1 MGLWGTGGAQGLI
14 FFSNMVM
21 WHIKSTGMTSRT
33 ECKSHFYPRVILVTL
48 VRGQKVKYHKHV
60 IYMSISKTFIPN
72 FVCVFS
78 QIKDRKHIEQHFH
91 SVARI
96 LPQGGTWGAGESK
109 KNFIV
114 GICDGAPST
123 ARSSITFRPGQTQTQ
138 VCSYKRIGR
147 GLERLY
153 IQPIFWY

>member
-1 MGLWGTGGAQGLI
+1 MQVTFLSEGQTGDLGAR
-14 FFSNMVM
+14 SNIISM
-21 WHIKSTGMTSRT
+21 SFTCQFQRLL
-33 ECKSHFYPRVILVTL
+33 YQTL
-48 VRGQKVKYHKHV
+48 
-60 IYMSISKTFIPN
+60 
-72 FVCVFS
+72 CVFS
-78 QIKDRKHIEQHFH
+78 QIKDRKNIEQNFH

-123 ARSSITFRPGQTQTQ
+123 ARCRITFRPGQTQTQ

-147 GLERLY
+147 DLERLY

>member
-1 MGLWGTGGAQGLI
+1 
-14 FFSNMVM
+14 
-21 WHIKSTGMTSRT
+21 
-33 ECKSHFYPRVILVTL
+33 
-48 VRGQKVKYHKHV
+48 
-60 IYMSISKTFIPN
+60 MSVLYQI
-72 FVCVFS
+72 VCVFS
-78 QIKDRKHIEQHFH
+78 QIKDKKNIEQNFH

-123 ARSSITFRPGQTQTQ
+123 ACSSITFRPGQTQTQ

-147 GLERLY
+147 DLERLY
-153 IQPIFWY
+153 IQPIFWYKSDHIPENRGSVCAEGSIMFFACSQKKFQLRT